1 MKVQRENGHGSSL
14 HHPFRARFYTG
25 LFLFILAF
33 IGLVITDVHHNGG
46 FSYWR
51 YVVPLFAISGLFLS
65 WYLRH
70 KNQSHS
76 VAFIWH
82 ELLHWAGLL
91 LAVYLVSE
99 LLRVGLLSRFA
110 ASLVILTM
118 LALALFLAGIYIELT
133 FLVLGLVIGGFVVV
147 IAFLT
152 EYLYVVSIPLV
163 IIGIA
168 LLFFLARKKKK
179 HAEIDE

>member
-1 MKVQRENGHGSSL
+1 MQRETKPSSSL
-14 HHPFRARFYTG
+14 QHPFRARFYTG
-25 LFLFILAF
+25 LFLFFLAF
-33 IGLVITDVHHNGG
+33 IGLVITDLHHNGG

-51 YVVPLFAISGLFLS
+51 YIIPVFAIVGVFLS

-70 KNQSHS
+70 NNQSHS

-91 LAVYLVSE
+91 IAVYLISE
-99 LLRVGLLSRFA
+99 LLRIGLLSRFA

-118 LALALFLAGIYIELT
+118 LSLGLFLAGIYIEIT
-133 FLVLGLVIGGFVVV
+133 FLVLGLVIGCFVVI
-147 IAFLT
+147 IAFLA

-163 IIGIA
+163 IIGII
-168 LLFFLARKKKK
+168 LLFFLARKKKTP
-179 HAEIDE
+179 HHYEE